1 MSIGARSKRK
11 VEETVWRLED
21 EYGEFPVVEKT
32 WKHPA
37 ERDDNIVARF
47 EQGALGG
54 AGVWLTNESGEV
66 LLVRNEGDK
75 GWGDPG
81 GKAEVSES
89 YEATA
94 KREVKEETGAGCRLT
109 GICDVHIIKN
119 QYAESDEPSV
129 FELIVTFHG
138 ELTGGDLRPREGEIA
153 EMDWFAS
160 PPENVLFDEI
170 QTRPYP
176 A

>member
-1 MSIGARSKRK
+1 MSIRERSERK
-11 VEETVWRLED
+11 VEETVCRLED
-21 EYGEFPVVEKT
+21 EYEEFTVVEKT
-32 WKHPA
+32 WEHSG
-37 ERDDNIVARF
+37 ERYDNIGERF
-47 EQGALGG
+47 EQGTLGG
-54 AGVWLTNESGEV
+54 AGVWLTNENGEV

-81 GKAEVSES
+81 GKAEVGES

-94 KREVKEETGAGCRLT
+94 KREVKEETGAECRLT
-109 GICDVHIIKN
+109 GLCDVHIIEN
-119 QYAESDEPSV
+119 QNAESDDPSV

-138 ELTGGDLRPREGEIA
+138 ELNGGELRPREGEIA
-153 EMDWFAS
+153 EMDWFAK

-170 QTRPYP
+170 RTRPYP